1 MVHVSDMVAATK
13 QQGSIMNVGREC
25 PLSPAGGDG
34 EVARQRRSRVAD
46 SDPSD
51 NSQRAA
57 VLSTGTARTKN
68 SLRLALSNAASSF
81 ATIFLAFQFFTNFL
95 AVRVLASDDTSTTE
109 AGTAAVSLPE
119 ARYSLNGI
127 AAYVWRLTMM
137 FVFCTAILL
146 GLLWYF
152 QEKLLFLPGVP
163 RGARTPENN
172 PPGLRRPDEHGV
184 PYVDVKFPTQDGF
197 ILHGWFIRSSE
208 SSPTLIFFHG
218 NAGNL
223 GFRIPNFYHLHLHL
237 RINIFAVSYRGFG
250 HSHGVPS
257 EEGVYKDA
265 SAAVDYLLSRA
276 DVNPKK
282 LFVFGRSIG
291 GAVAI
296 ELARRRPEQ
305 LRGVIVENT
314 FTNLM
319 DMVRV
324 VFPLLR
330 PLLPLIAQVQRL
342 YMDNL
347 TKVKMIKTPILFI
360 SGEKASATFTLRLL

>member
-152 QEKLLFLPGVP
+152 QEKLLFLPG
-163 RGARTPENN
+163 GL
-172 PPGLRRPDEHGV
+172 PP
-184 PYVDVKFPTQDGF
+184 
-197 ILHGWFIRSSE
+197 
-208 SSPTLIFFHG
+208 FFHSPQ
-218 NAGNL
+218 L
-223 GFRIPNFYHLHLHL
+223 LSVMH
-237 RINIFAVSYRGFG
+237 
-250 HSHGVPS
+250 HSLWSVPS
-257 EEGVYKDA
+257 
-265 SAAVDYLLSRA
+265 
-276 DVNPKK
+276 
-282 LFVFGRSIG
+282 
-291 GAVAI
+291 
-296 ELARRRPEQ
+296 
-305 LRGVIVENT
+305 
-314 FTNLM
+314 FT
-319 DMVRV
+319 
-324 VFPLLR
+324 VFPVALGLL
-330 PLLPLIAQVQRL
+330 
-342 YMDNL
+342 
-347 TKVKMIKTPILFI
+347 KTTPP
-360 SGEKASATFTLRLL
+360 A